1 MCKATLEN
9 VSLIV
14 YRNQQSLID
23 MSQSRKS
30 ISLIDNHSGV
40 KYLIN
45 NSKAYKA
52 FEICVPFGMGRSYN
66 LPMFCLFI

>member
-1 MCKATLEN
+1 MITAILAN

-14 YRNQQSLID
+14 DRNQQSLID

-30 ISLIDNHSGV
+30 ISLTNNHSGV

-45 NSKAYKA
+45 NSKTYKA
-52 FEICVPFGMGRSYN
+52 FEICVPFGMGRSYY